1 MTVDGE
7 GFGEEVGW
15 VEERANVWEDKHLLG
30 DAK

>member
-15 VEERANVWEDKHLLG
+15 VEEGRITWVALG
-30 DAK
+30 YFVQ